1 MANVDYNTKLRSM
14 PFGSYLTTGDLSKSL
29 SSVLPASAEQ
39 PQNFMDNALQL
50 FGKYNITPDQSTLSN
65 LILSQALLGPKTPG
79 FSEKDGLKDQLDY
92 ASQKKREEADYRQ
105 QLGEQSTKKALMY
118 STIAKLP
125 EQMANAFS
133 PYGGQ
138 TGALMAYEGMSRIPE
153 IYRNTLASTPQMNI
167 SVPGY
172 SAQQPR
178 YFS

>member
-1 MANVDYNTKLRSM
+1 MANVDWATKIKSV
-14 PFGSYLTTGDLSKSL
+14 PFGNLLNAGNLGATST
-29 SSVLPASAEQ
+29 SSSPASLTPSA
-39 PQNFMDNALQL
+39 NFQVPSGVSPDLAFALQW
-50 FGKYNITPDQSTLSN
+50 GKQTPAELDAQSERDLNRN
-65 LILSQALLGPKTPG
+65 LRLLTEQDKLARSQ
-79 FSEKDGLKDQLDY
+79 
-92 ASQKKREEADYRQ
+92 ADYRQ

-153 IYRNTLASTPQMNI
+153 IYRNTLAGTPQMNI

-172 SAQQPR
+172 SSQQPR

>member
-1 MANVDYNTKLRSM
+1 MANIKPFQDLLNNTQEDSPLNRIFAIAEKNK
-14 PFGSYLTTGDLSKSL
+14 FSL
-29 SSVLPASAEQ
+29 DPSTINIAVAAEA
-39 PQNFMDNALQL
+39 F
-50 FGKYNITPDQSTLSN
+50 K
-65 LILSQALLGPKTPG
+65 GPKTPG
-79 FSEKDGLKDQLDY
+79 YADPGGLKEQLKDWEE
-92 ASQKKREEADYRQ
+92 AQKRQADYRQ

-125 EQMANAFS
+125 EQVANAFS

-153 IYRNTLASTPQMNI
+153 VYRSTLASVPQMNI
-167 SVPGY
+167 STPGY